1 MNILRVGNH
10 ALPVPK
16 RANAHD
22 LGFDVSTVV
31 GKTLQPGERFLFPT
45 GFAYQFPAGH
55 GAILKPRSGLAFT
68 CGVAVLAGVI
78 DGGDQGEVKVILINH
93 GDVEVTFGA
102 GERIAQMM
110 FVKRV
115 NVAEYGQELVEVDG
129 FNTATDRGAQGFG
142 STGTS

>member
-1 MNILRVGNH
+1 M
-10 ALPVPK
+10 
-16 RANAHD
+16 
-22 LGFDVSTVV
+22 
-31 GKTLQPGERFLFPT
+31 
-45 GFAYQFPAGH
+45 
-55 GAILKPRSGLAFT
+55 
-68 CGVAVLAGVI
+68 
-78 DGGDQGEVKVILINH
+78 ILINH

-142 STGTS
+142 STGIS